1 MSAGAAIGGVI
12 GIFLLIAAVMFV
24 LRWWMRR
31 KRGNARKTILMRQS
45 WYPPGYDGPD
55 HIADTPPPQ
64 VCPLSGVV
72 TLTVTVGQV
81 LISLE
86 NQHVWKT

>member
-1 MSAGAAIGGVI
+1 MSAGAAIGGII
-12 GIFLLIAAVMFV
+12 GVFLLLGAAMFV

-55 HIADTPPPQ
+55 HIVDTPPPQ
-64 VCPLSGVV
+64 EVRSLFRGMI
-72 TLTVTVGQV
+72 TLYILLTFG
-81 LISLE
+81 LE
-86 NQHVWKT
+86 TIHVWTT